1 LRVIGRLVG
10 SSNNALLV
18 AVGDGDAAT
27 VAVYKPIAGERPL
40 FDFPDGTLAHRE
52 VAAFLVSES
61 TGWGV
66 VPATVLR
73 DGPYGIG
80 MVQRW
85 IEADPAADVVTMV
98 VGDDPRLRPI
108 ALFDA
113 VVNNADRKGGH
124 LLPMPDGHV
133 FGVDH
138 GVTFSLEPKLR
149 TVLWGWEGEPIEP
162 AERRVLERLRH
173 RLDGNLGAA
182 LAAHLTADEIAATR
196 ARLDDLLAAG
206 VFPSPS
212 PTWPALPWPLF

>member
-1 LRVIGRLVG
+1 MIGRLAG
-10 SSNNALLV
+10 STNNALLV
-18 AVGDGDAAT
+18 AVGDGNEALP
-27 VAVYKPIAGERPL
+27 AVYKPIVGERPL

-52 VAAFLVSES
+52 VAAFLVSEA

-66 VPATVLR
+66 VPPTVMR
-73 DGPYGIG
+73 DGPYGAG

-85 IEADPAADVVTMV
+85 IEADPAADVVAMV

-113 VVNNADRKGGH
+113 VINNADRKGGH

-149 TVLWGWEGEPIEP
+149 TVLWGWEGEPLEP
-162 AERRVLERLRH
+162 AERRALEGLRARLAA
-173 RLDGNLGAA
+173 DLGAA
-182 LAAHLTADEIAATR
+182 LRPHLGTDEIDATR
-196 ARLDDLLAAG
+196 SRLEDLLAAD

-212 PTWPALPWPLF
+212 PTWPALPWPPF